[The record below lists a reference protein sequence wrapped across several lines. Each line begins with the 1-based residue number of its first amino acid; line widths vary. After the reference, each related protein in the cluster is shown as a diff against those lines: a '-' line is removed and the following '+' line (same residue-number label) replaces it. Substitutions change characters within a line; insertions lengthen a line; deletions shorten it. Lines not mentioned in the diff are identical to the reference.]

1 MTEQKNP
8 KLLRSLQNV
17 QCDSTN
23 FDIILATKVEG
34 GDVCGRAVNTSNS
47 GSGGLEFKPRPSRCF
62 LRPLHPGV

>member
-17 QCDSTN
+17 SMN

-62 LRPLHPGV
+62 LRPLHLGV